1 MFCRFNIF
9 WGMEVISMTRLPLFD
24 LSRAELWTD
33 PHPQIRSART
43 LSRTGV
49 SNTGE
54 VVLLHSDDID
64 ELHTSKHFRM
74 PGLEDLER
82 GGVMDGPFYEWRRR
96 TLPVL
101 DGEQHMKLRG
111 FVSASF
117 SPRQMD
123 RLRIIA
129 SERAHELIDA
139 CTESGEMDVL
149 GGFADDLPLWSM
161 CRFIG
166 IDEGDRQKIL
176 GFLVGTEDMFS
187 FPLTAEKR
195 RQGETSIVALHEYVA
210 DLIAKRTLEP
220 GDDVISRLVVT
231 QNESDFPDIDTF
243 IALLVNVI
251 GGAVGSTRSAL
262 SNAILEFARNPEQTA
277 QLRKQPDL
285 IPRAVEEC
293 LRFHPPFRIG
303 RRVVRSA
310 VRAFDLDLAAGQTI
324 LVLRAAYNRD
334 PARFERPDEFDIFRP
349 ENRNLS
355 FGFGPHMCL
364 GRAIA
369 KVNLQEGL
377 KVFHERCDDLAV
389 IGSPQRIP
397 FTVDEKLDGLRLR
410 MSVQPQR

>member
-1 MFCRFNIF
+1 
-9 WGMEVISMTRLPLFD
+9 MTRLPLFD

-82 GGVMDGPFYEWRRR
+82 VGVMDGPFYEWRRR